1 MGIWRII
8 SSYKRLVPSEKAWN
22 KWLFGKGI
30 SSGQKPFL
38 STSMTPIRHQFRHHS
53 DTIQTPFRHHLDTIY
68 HSIYHENISGFPQIM
83 ATQLLSAP
91 VFRCVPWGSHHD
103 VEHSFLGSTPLQ
115 SISAVLLRCFFYRG
129 GRLMGIQP
137 ANVGIYCSHMY
148 TYIYI
153 YMILYICIYIYV
165 ITGVYMEKQSD
176 TGCNVNLIQN

>member
-91 VFRCVPWGSHHD
+91 VFRCVPWGSHHG
-103 VEHSFLGSTPLQ
+103 VEHSFLGSTPLRSVQ
-115 SISAVLLRCFFYRG
+115 CFSVLFFTEG
-129 GRLMGIQP
+129 GDSWGFNRQTLAFTVATCIH
-137 ANVGIYCSHMY
+137 I
-148 TYIYI
+148 YIYI
-153 YMILYICIYIYV
+153 YIWFYICIYIY
-165 ITGVYMEKQSD
+165 ICDYRCIYGKTKWHGM
-176 TGCNVNLIQN
+176 